1 MRALQLHVVLA
12 LAALLATVGVRRRA
26 DDTRRITEGERLV
39 DCAVRAAEL
48 RADRVVRVEASGG
61 EVAVGIR
68 GDAAVSFVGGRAAEE
83 LLADLSELAALRTFE
98 ANDSADYGLD
108 DARLRIECA
117 ERTEEWSLGASP
129 PGSADRYLGGSE
141 GVVHLIDGALV
152 RALEE
157 AEVRLMR
164 RALHDFEESAV
175 ARVRVALPERTV
187 ELEQRF
193 GDDPRRR
200 RWVDPD
206 EPGARAPAFDRLMGT
221 ERNLRAEAGAEAVD
235 SEPLATMVFL
245 DDDEEPLGSLDL
257 HSVGAGP
264 GALYVVRTDDIGW
277 VRVPR
282 STGRAFARALE
293 RLP

>member
-1 MRALQLHVVLA
+1 MRALKLHVVLA
-12 LAALLATVGVRRRA
+12 LVALLTAVGVRRRA
-26 DDTRRITEGERLV
+26 DDTRRATEGERLV
-39 DCAVRAAEL
+39 DCTVRAVEL
-48 RADRVVRVEASGG
+48 RGDRVVRVEASAG
-61 EVAVGIR
+61 EVAVGVR

-83 LLADLSELAALRTFE
+83 LLADLSELAALRTFD
-98 ANDSADYGLD
+98 ANDAADYGLD
-108 DARLRIECA
+108 DAELRIECA
-117 ERTEEWSLGASP
+117 ERTYEWTLGASP
-129 PGSADRYLGGSE
+129 PGSADRYLGDGE
-141 GVVHLIDGALV
+141 GVVHLVDGALV

-200 RWVDPD
+200 RWVDPAAPD
-206 EPGARAPAFDRLMGT
+206 TLVPAFDRLMGAQ
-221 ERNLRAEAGAEAVD
+221 RNLRAEAGAEAVAGD
-235 SEPLATMVFL
+235 PLATMVFL
-245 DDDEEPLGSLDL
+245 DDEEEPLGTLTL
-257 HSVGAGP
+257 HRVGEGP
-264 GALYVVRTDDIGW
+264 GAVYVVHTGDIGW

-293 RLP
+293 RLR